1 MRDQDSR
8 RDSASSHSNATD
20 YEDATIERTVL
31 LLVLA
36 EHPRRLTLADV
47 LAEVGGAEASAP
59 QRAQIERA
67 VCELA
72 TVGLFSP
79 DRRYVSPTP
88 AALRFEQLKL
98 A

>member
-8 RDSASSHSNATD
+8 RDSASSHSAPSD
-20 YEDATIERTVL
+20 HEDATIERTVL

-47 LAEVGGAEASAP
+47 LAEVGGAEPSAP

-72 TVGLFSP
+72 TVGLLSP
-79 DRRYVSPTP
+79 DRRYVSPSA
-88 AALRFEQLKL
+88 AALRCEQLKL